1 MKRQMN
7 SASVKPS
14 LGVTYNSACK
24 LTSVSRLRWGILKR
38 KYILAVTVLIL
49 FLVLE
54 LCSH

>member
-1 MKRQMN
+1 MN

-14 LGVTYNSACK
+14 LGVAYNSACK